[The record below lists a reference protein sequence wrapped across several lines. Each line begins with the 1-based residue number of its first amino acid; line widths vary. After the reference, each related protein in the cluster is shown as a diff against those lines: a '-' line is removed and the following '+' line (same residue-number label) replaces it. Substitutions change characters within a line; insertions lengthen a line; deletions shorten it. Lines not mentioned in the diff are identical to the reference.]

1 MSNLIGNIYE
11 FMISP
16 RNYGKTMFGRKIK
29 QEELLQNAL
38 KEDHVK
44 CKLTYAVGIGYPRD
58 GGFVLIKSENFETV
72 SYMLKRAGFDVEIL
86 V

>member
-1 MSNLIGNIYE
+1 MSNLTDKIYE
-11 FMISP
+11 IVISP
-16 RNYGKTMFGRKIK
+16 RGYGKVMFYRKKK

-44 CKLTYAVGIGYPRD
+44 CKLTYAVGVGYPRD

-72 SYMLKRAGFDVEIL
+72 SYMLKRAGFYVEIM
-86 V
+86 